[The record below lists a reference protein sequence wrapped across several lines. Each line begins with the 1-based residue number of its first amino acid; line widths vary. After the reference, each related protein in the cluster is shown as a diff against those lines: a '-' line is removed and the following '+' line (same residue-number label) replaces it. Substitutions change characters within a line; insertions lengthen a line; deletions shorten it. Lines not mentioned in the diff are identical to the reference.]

1 MASLLIY
8 LHGFNS
14 SPQSLKAQ
22 QMAQYCANH
31 RPDIKVVMPQLP
43 SYPEEAQVYLE
54 QLILRFKDDYK
65 IGLVGSSLGGYLC
78 TWLSERYALPAVLI
92 NPAVKPYELL
102 VDYLGPQQNPYSGE
116 NYVLVPKHM
125 AQLQQLDVA
134 TIHAPQRFWVLLQE
148 GDEVLDYRQS
158 MMKYAESKLTVEPNG
173 DHSFVN
179 FERFP
184 ASIIQF
190 LEL

>member
-1 MASLLIY
+1 MAPLLIY

-22 QMAQYCANH
+22 QMAQYCADH
-31 RPDIKVVMPQLP
+31 RSDIKVVMPQLP

-54 QLILRFKDDYK
+54 QLILRFKDEYK

-78 TWLSERYALPAVLI
+78 TWLSERFALPAVLI

-116 NYVLVPKHM
+116 NYVLVPQHM

>member
-22 QMAQYCANH
+22 QMAQYCADH

-54 QLILRFKDDYK
+54 QLILRFKDEYK

-78 TWLSERYALPAVLI
+78 TWLSERFALPAVLI

-116 NYVLVPKHM
+116 NYVLVPQHM

-134 TIHAPQRFWVLLQE
+134 TIHAPQHFWVLLQE

>member
-43 SYPEEAQVYLE
+43 SYPEKAQVYLE

>member
-22 QMAQYCANH
+22 QMAQYCAVH
-31 RPDIKVVMPQLP
+31 RPDIKVVIPQLP
-43 SYPEEAQVYLE
+43 SYPEEAQTYLE
-54 QLILRFKDDYK
+54 ELILRFKDEYK

-78 TWLSERYALPAVLI
+78 TWLSERFALPAVLI

-116 NYVLVPKHM
+116 NYVLVPQHM
-125 AQLQQLDVA
+125 AQLQQLDVV
-134 TIHAPQRFWVLLQE
+134 TINAPQHFWVLLQE

-158 MMKYAESKLTVEPNG
+158 ELKYAESKLTVEPNG

>member
-1 MASLLIY
+1 MPSLLIY

-22 QMAQYCANH
+22 QMAQYCAVH

-54 QLILRFKDDYK
+54 QLILRFKDEYK

-78 TWLSERYALPAVLI
+78 TWLSERFALPAVLI

-116 NYVLVPKHM
+116 NYVLAPQHM

-134 TIHAPQRFWVLLQE
+134 TLHAPQRFWVLLQE

-158 MMKYAESKLTVEPNG
+158 MLKYAESKLTVEPNG

>member
-22 QMAQYCANH
+22 QMAQYCADH

-54 QLILRFKDDYK
+54 QLILRFKDEYK

-78 TWLSERYALPAVLI
+78 TWLSERFALPAVLI

-116 NYVLVPKHM
+116 NYVLVPQHM

-134 TIHAPQRFWVLLQE
+134 TINAPQRFWVLLQE

-158 MMKYAESKLTVEPNG
+158 MMKYAESKLTIEPNG

>member
-54 QLILRFKDDYK
+54 QLILRCKDEYK

-78 TWLSERYALPAVLI
+78 TWLSERFALAAVLI

-116 NYVLVPKHM
+116 NYVLVPQHM

-134 TIHAPQRFWVLLQE
+134 TLHAPQRFWVLLQE

-158 MMKYAESKLTVEPNG
+158 IMKYAESKLTVEPNG

>member
-22 QMAQYCANH
+22 QMAQYCADH

-54 QLILRFKDDYK
+54 QLILRFKDEYK
-65 IGLVGSSLGGYLC
+65 IGLVGSSLGGFLC
-78 TWLSERYALPAVLI
+78 TWLSERFALPTVLI

-116 NYVLVPKHM
+116 NYVLVPQHM

>member
-22 QMAQYCANH
+22 QMAQYCADH

-54 QLILRFKDDYK
+54 QLILRFKDEYK

-78 TWLSERYALPAVLI
+78 TWLSERFALPAVLI

-116 NYVLVPKHM
+116 NYVLVPQHM

>member
-54 QLILRFKDDYK
+54 QLILRCKDEYK

-78 TWLSERYALPAVLI
+78 TWLSERFALPAVLI

-116 NYVLVPKHM
+116 NYVLVPQHM

-134 TIHAPQRFWVLLQE
+134 TLHAPQRFWVLLQE

-158 MMKYAESKLTVEPNG
+158 IMKYAESKLTVEPNG

>member
-1 MASLLIY
+1 MAPLLIY

-22 QMAQYCANH
+22 QMAQYCADH

-54 QLILRFKDDYK
+54 QLILRFKDEYK

-78 TWLSERYALPAVLI
+78 TWLSERFALPAVLI

-116 NYVLVPKHM
+116 NYVLVPQHM

-158 MMKYAESKLTVEPNG
+158 MLKYAESKLTVEPNG

>member
-43 SYPEEAQVYLE
+43 SYPEKAQVYLE

-134 TIHAPQRFWVLLQE
+134 MVHAPQRFWVLLQE

>member
-22 QMAQYCANH
+22 QMAQYCADH

-54 QLILRFKDDYK
+54 QLILRFKDEYK
-65 IGLVGSSLGGYLC
+65 IGLVGSSLGGFLC
-78 TWLSERYALPAVLI
+78 TWLSERFALPAVLI

-116 NYVLVPKHM
+116 NYVLVPQHM

>member
-1 MASLLIY
+1 MPSLLIY

-22 QMAQYCANH
+22 QMAQYCAAY

-54 QLILRFKDDYK
+54 QLLLRFKDDYK

-78 TWLSERYALPAVLI
+78 TWLSERFALPAVLI

-102 VDYLGPQQNPYSGE
+102 VDYLGAQQNPYSGE
-116 NYVLVPKHM
+116 SYVLVPQHM
-125 AQLQQLDVA
+125 AQLQQLDVV
-134 TIHAPQRFWVLLQE
+134 TINVPQRFWVLLQE

-158 MMKYAESKLTVEPNG
+158 MIKYAESKLTVEPNG

>member
-22 QMAQYCANH
+22 QMAQYCAAH

-54 QLILRFKDDYK
+54 QLILRFKDEYK

-78 TWLSERYALPAVLI
+78 TWLSERFALPAVLI

-116 NYVLVPKHM
+116 NYVLVPQHM